1 MKKKADLKILSN
13 FGQDLKGAKKLNKIV
28 TKILNPL
35 KEKGLIDFKVNI
47 RRRCDF
53 CGKTLTKKDKYKT
66 IGDKDKCEDCQ
77 KKKK

>member
-1 MKKKADLKILSN
+1 MDEKTDLKISSN
-13 FGQDLKGAKKLNKIV
+13 FGQDLKRAKKFGRSI

-35 KEKGLIDFKVNI
+35 KKKGLIDFKVNI
-47 RRRCDF
+47 IRKCDF

-77 KKKK
+77 KNKK